1 MIKDDRY
8 VLEES
13 TQTILAGQVLAYVT
27 CCCWIYVGT
36 LADELKSLAGA
47 MMSSWRK
54 SGKAAWNSMS
64 IRNRLLI
71 IMTHYGYL
79 WCWYDFCMYG
89 IGLNMLWK
97 CAQAHVQN
105 SVGLKWGI
113 KVMRAGWGQPNYQNR
128 LIGWSCHICFEGG
141 ATRLAKKNISSIC
154 SYLLLTSRWGWVSS

>member
-64 IRNRLLI
+64 IRIGSWLLWN
-71 IMTHYGYL
+71 IMGTMGIYDVGMIFAVWNWIGYT
-79 WCWYDFCMYG
+79 
-89 IGLNMLWK
+89 GLNILSRTE
-97 CAQAHVQN
+97 V
-105 SVGLKWGI
+105 GI
-113 KVMRAGWGQPNYQNR
+113 KVMRAGEDNT
-128 LIGWSCHICFEGG
+128 ISKTGW
-141 ATRLAKKNISSIC
+141 
-154 SYLLLTSRWGWVSS
+154 